1 MKNMRDYTIMTDKEL
16 IERSSRLDDRA
27 FETLYDRYEKTVYSL
42 VYFKLKSPDDAADA
56 TQETFFKLWQKA
68 SLYSGKGSVG
78 AFICTIASNTA
89 TDILRKREESLSLT
103 ATDKDGDEAE
113 LTLTDGDRTP
123 EQETLHVEELE
134 LVKQAIEELPEQ
146 QREVLVLCVINEMSY
161 LDAAQALGAD
171 AARAFELLREQTPVC
186 AESEDFILADA
197 EQTDAILSRL
207 NEIGV
212 EHEVTWDEFSNSDAP
227 EIVAVCIK

>member
-171 AARAFELLREQTPVC
+171 VGTVKSRLSRARAALRDKMKDFYGIGNKSTDHSVNI
-186 AESEDFILADA
+186 SECRRGRCDKND
-197 EQTDAILSRL
+197 DRM
-207 NEIGV
+207 
-212 EHEVTWDEFSNSDAP
+212 
-227 EIVAVCIK
+227 